1 MTATISA
8 ERLIE
13 ASNHALVRVHE
24 FDGAGI
30 DAKLAIFGLQP
41 EAVRDLLEERWI
53 EYRRDGGSDDYYL
66 FVRGFVEGLLTG
78 MQLAQ

>member
-1 MTATISA
+1 MSATISA

-24 FDGAGI
+24 FDGAGV
-30 DAKLAIFGLQP
+30 DAKLAIFGLES
-41 EAVRDLLEERWI
+41 EAVRDLLEDRWI
-53 EYRRDGGSDDYYL
+53 EYRRCGEGDDYYL
-66 FVRGFVEGLLTG
+66 FVRAMVEGLLTG